1 MSTQFQASNSFLATQ
16 HAPSAET
23 QDVVKLVT
31 MQARRSPNAIA
42 IHSNGE
48 QLRYEDLD
56 RRSQQIASALLKL
69 GAGPNKIVGLYMK
82 RTPSMVAAALG
93 ILKSG
98 AAYMP
103 LDPALPDQRISA
115 MLSDSG
121 CMAIVTA
128 GCGADRF
135 SVPQLVL
142 DRDADLLASE
152 PIEIARPSA
161 INGPDQL
168 AYVIYTSGSTG
179 SPKGVAITHGALLNL
194 VRWHHNAFRL
204 TPQDRASHIAGLS
217 FDAAVWELWP
227 TLAAGASLHL
237 APEDVRV
244 DPVALRDWLVESQI
258 TIAFIPTPLAERLIS
273 LAWPPNTKLRIMLTG
288 GDALHTYPP
297 ATLPF
302 KLINNYGPT
311 ECAVVATSGEV
322 TSGEYASAPRIGKAI
337 DGVCLHVLDSD
348 LQPVP
353 DGAVG
358 ELFIGGAGV
367 ARGYVNSPQLTA
379 ERFLPDPFH
388 PSSRM
393 YRTGDLVSRAS
404 DGQLTFMGRQD
415 EQIKIRGYRIEPNE
429 IAFVLNSHPLIE
441 ASAVGAYDENGDKRL
456 VAHIVIRSDE
466 VTSDELQQHLARQL
480 PDYMIPS
487 AFVPVESLPITTN
500 GKIDRAALPHPTAEN
515 SLGSSSNNESTSL
528 IEERLAGIVSELL
541 KVPDVHPDDNF
552 FRLGGHSLM
561 GAQLI
566 ARIRNVF
573 GVELSLRQLFG
584 NPTIAELSNEVESLI
599 SNKLAVTVHADK

>member
-1 MSTQFQASNSFLATQ
+1 MSTQFQTSNSLMTSK
-16 HAPSAET
+16 HVTSAENR
-23 QDVVKLVT
+23 DVVELVT
-31 MQARRSPNAIA
+31 TQVHRRRDAIA
-42 IHSNGE
+42 VYGHDE

-56 RRSQQIASALLKL
+56 RQSQQIASALQKL
-69 GAGPNKIVGLYMK
+69 GAGPNKIVGLYLK

-103 LDPALPDQRISA
+103 LDPSLPDQRISA

-142 DRDADLLASE
+142 DRDAELLASE
-152 PIEIARPSA
+152 PIDATATSA
-161 INGPDQL
+161 ITSPDQL

-194 VRWHHNAFRL
+194 VQWHHNAFQL
-204 TPQDRASHIAGLS
+204 TPQDRASHMAGLS

-227 TLAAGASLHL
+227 NLAAGASLHL
-237 APEDVRV
+237 APDQVRV
-244 DPVALRDWLVESQI
+244 DPVALRDWLVESKI
-258 TIAFIPTPLAERLIS
+258 TVAFVPTPLAERLMT
-273 LAWPPNTKLRIMLTG
+273 LAWPSSTQLRIMLTG

-297 ATLPF
+297 AALPF
-302 KLINNYGPT
+302 RLINNYGPT
-311 ECAVVATSGEV
+311 ECTVVATSGEV
-322 TSGEYASAPRIGKAI
+322 TPGEYIAAPKIGKAI
-337 DGVCLHVLDSD
+337 DDVCLHVLDND
-348 LQPVP
+348 LRQVP
-353 DGAVG
+353 DGEVG

-388 PSSRM
+388 PNSRM
-393 YRTGDLVSRAS
+393 YRTGDLVCRSS
-404 DGQLTFMGRQD
+404 DGQLTFVGRQD

-441 ASAVGAYDENGDKRL
+441 ASAVGAIGENGEKRL
-456 VAHIVIRSDE
+456 VAHVVLRSDE
-466 VTSDELQQHLARQL
+466 VTSDELQQHLGRQL
-480 PDYMIPS
+480 PDYMIPA
-487 AFVPVESLPITTN
+487 AFVPVASLPITNN
-500 GKIDRAALPHPTAEN
+500 GKIDRDALPHPTAEN
-515 SLGSSSNNESTSL
+515 TLGSSINTEATSM
-528 IEERLAGIVSELL
+528 IEEQLASIVSELL

-573 GVELSLRQLFG
+573 GVEMSLRQLFG
-584 NPTIAELSNEVESLI
+584 NPTIAELSDEVESLI
-599 SNKLAVTVHADK
+599 SDKLAATHADK